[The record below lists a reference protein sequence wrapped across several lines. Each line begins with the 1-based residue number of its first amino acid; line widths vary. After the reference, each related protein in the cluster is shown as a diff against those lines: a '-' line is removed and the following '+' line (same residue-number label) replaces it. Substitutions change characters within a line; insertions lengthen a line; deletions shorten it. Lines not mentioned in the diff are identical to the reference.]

1 MTTGSMMFYGGI
13 VAVAVGILSAIICM
27 SIFPKQRK
35 KRLEEISRD

>member
-13 VAVAVGILSAIICM
+13 AAVAVGILSAIICM
-27 SIFPKQRK
+27 SIFPRQRK